1 MTPQEEIKRAEE
13 AKLVVENPMFKG
25 AIQEVRQGIV
35 NSLGNSPMGDEKTHN
50 RLAIALQIVN
60 QIERI
65 LEQHIQTG
73 VLAQIQLEDQSKFAR
88 RVNQLFAR

>member
-13 AKLVVENPMFKG
+13 AKLVLENPLFKG

-35 NSLGNSPMGDEKTHN
+35 DSLANSPMGDEKTHN

-60 QIERI
+60 QIEKT
-65 LEQHIQTG
+65 LAQHVQTG
-73 VLAQIQLEDQSKFAR
+73 VLAQIQIEDQSKFSR
-88 RVNQLFAR
+88 KVNQLFSR